1 MSRPS
6 SAYQSQVSCYKKP
19 ARLSG
24 SFQRTDIHYY
34 ISAMKVS
41 GPLGHGRELIG
52 SFGEFHDLHF
62 AEERD
67 INQAWTVQHFF
78 CTSWANNLFSC
89 NTHRWTV
96 RPFPHE
102 HLLVHLLCVEAWVF
116 IFPPDII
123 FLPGIILVL
132 AAKKRGFPATP
143 STKAQTT
150 QLNQYRRNP
159 ATQRLGWWLG
169 AFQSPAKVQSRD
181 FSPKSCFASPK
192 IRGKGHEELWG

>member
-1 MSRPS
+1 
-6 SAYQSQVSCYKKP
+6 
-19 ARLSG
+19 
-24 SFQRTDIHYY
+24 
-34 ISAMKVS
+34 MKVS

-52 SFGEFHDLHF
+52 SFGEFHDLHL

-67 INQAWTVQHFF
+67 INQAWTVQQIF

-96 RPFPHE
+96 RPFPHK

-132 AAKKRGFPATP
+132 AAKTVAFRQRHLRRHK
-143 STKAQTT
+143 
-150 QLNQYRRNP
+150 QLNSTSTGETRQPKDSADGWEPSNHPLKSR
-159 ATQRLGWWLG
+159 AVIFHQRAVL
-169 AFQSPAKVQSRD
+169 PR
-181 FSPKSCFASPK
+181 PKSEQRDMKNYEDRQQWSK
-192 IRGKGHEELWG
+192 KKVVKRKWGKWR